1 MLAFLFAARS
11 TEAEDVMSTSFRDF
25 EHAGWDDF
33 LGVVTSYH
41 RHFSEL
47 TTGCIW
53 ELLRLTCLKPGERAL
68 DVACGAGYVA
78 AAASKQGAE
87 TTGLD
92 FSAAQVRL
100 AEQTY
105 PGIHFIEGDAEGL
118 PFPDRSF
125 DVVFNAFGLPHVPH
139 PQKVVAEAYRVL
151 KPGGRFAYAS
161 WCEATKCGAH
171 SMVYDAIRTCG
182 SLDVGLPPGPNFFS
196 YGDAKFA
203 KEMLGQAGFVD
214 VTTSEVPL
222 VWRVSSPDEITDAV
236 LSGTVR
242 AAAAL
247 RGQSAE
253 ALAAIRQYLR
263 QRIASFEKGG
273 TYHVPAPA
281 LVVVARKL
289 L

>member
-1 MLAFLFAARS
+1 
-11 TEAEDVMSTSFRDF
+11 MSTSFRDF
-25 EHAGWDDF
+25 EHTRWDDV
-33 LGVVTSYH
+33 GVVTSYH
-41 RHFSEL
+41 RHLSEL
-47 TTGCIW
+47 TTGCIA
-53 ELLRLTCLKPGERAL
+53 ELVRLAHLKPGQRAL

-78 AAASKQGAE
+78 AAVSKQGAE

-92 FSAAQVRL
+92 FSAAQIRL

-105 PGIHFIEGDAEGL
+105 PSLRFIEGDAEAL
-118 PFPDRSF
+118 PFPDRNF

-139 PQKVVAEAYRVL
+139 PDKVVAEAFRVL

-161 WCEATKCGAH
+161 WCEATKCIAF
-171 SMVYDAIRTCG
+171 SMVFDAIRTCG
-182 SLDVGLPPGPNFFS
+182 ALDVGLPPGPNFFS
-196 YGDAKFA
+196 CGDPKHA

-222 VWRVSSPDEITDAV
+222 VWRVGSADEIIDTI
-236 LSGTVR
+236 LSSTVR

-247 RGQSAE
+247 RGQSTE
-253 ALAAIRQYLR
+253 ALAAIKQYLR

-273 TYHVPAPA
+273 SYEVPAPA

-289 L
+289 Q